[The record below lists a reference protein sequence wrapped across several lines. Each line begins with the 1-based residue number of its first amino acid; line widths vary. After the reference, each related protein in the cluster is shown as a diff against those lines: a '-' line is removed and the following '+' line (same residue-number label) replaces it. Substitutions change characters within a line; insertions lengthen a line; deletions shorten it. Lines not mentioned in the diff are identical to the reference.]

1 MAFCMVG
8 MEEEGNCCL
17 IDEWDL
23 AWIFGVDHPL
33 HTLPDAFSYVFI
45 YISWVSIVVSGS
57 AFGIMYSFRFVH
69 KCYILVFM

>member
-33 HTLPDAFSYVFI
+33 HTLPDIFSYVFI
-45 YISWVSIVVSGS
+45 YI
-57 AFGIMYSFRFVH
+57 
-69 KCYILVFM
+69 